1 MCLGPFTES
10 PAGSS
15 FPPSLSSKH
24 RHKKQIYNNVTDYSH
39 CRFESDPMLQAA
51 KSWFEQQIS
60 VFKALSDQA
69 VVRHYRV
76 IALETEEELPQYYS
90 LARRKGR

>member
-1 MCLGPFTES
+1 
-10 PAGSS
+10 
-15 FPPSLSSKH
+15 
-24 RHKKQIYNNVTDYSH
+24 
-39 CRFESDPMLQAA
+39 MLQAA

-76 IALETEEELPQYYS
+76 IALETEEKLPQYYS